1 MWQRAETKYK
11 QDYALTKTNDLI
23 LLGAILTQNLQMFRA
38 QQAINGME
46 AQLDQ
51 NGIPTG
57 QYQRVQ
63 VKAGDAAKYQ
73 SIVLKAAAEIR
84 ELEKALGIDKKTRDA
99 GGGDSIA
106 GYLGSLKIAGRQ
118 LGVHITKRTKAYEEF
133 AMELRWR
140 IRVLKQG
147 DDEDRAQHGITNDSI
162 ITFAEQRLVELEEI
176 DKQFAKDKGKVF
188 AGKL

>member
-1 MWQRAETKYK
+1 MWTRAEARYK

-46 AQLDQ
+46 AQLDP
-51 NGIPTG
+51 NGVPTG
-57 QYQRVQ
+57 QYTRTQ
-63 VKAGDAAKYQ
+63 VKATDAQKWQ
-73 SIVLKAAAEIR
+73 NIILKAAAEIR

-99 GGGDSIA
+99 GGADSVA
-106 GYLGSLKIAGRQ
+106 SYVGSLKIAGRQ

-133 AMELRWR
+133 AMDLRWR
-140 IRVLKQG
+140 LRVLHNG
-147 DDEDRAQHGITNDSI
+147 DDEDRAHHNISEKSI
-162 ITFAEQRLVELEEI
+162 CDFATTRLAELEAI
-176 DKQFAKDKGKVF
+176 DKEFAKQKGAIF